1 MIGAISRNMRAARA
15 NVKLADVIAY
25 AAIALLFLV
34 LAYQLSAR
42 IQFPWDKMVWVESPF
57 LTDMVKL
64 SAGEPVFGTIEDGN
78 SFVYSPGLTYLSYAL
93 LKPFGLQLDI
103 RFGRLIS
110 VVAAALASAVM
121 AWLFSQA
128 VPRSRRGPACIGGS
142 AVISFMILAQSYTFD
157 IPHPDNLHIL
167 HSVAT
172 FALCLH
178 AVTTKR
184 FSIALLAAGFAG
196 IGILTKQSGLLLLP
210 AAGLTLI
217 GSRVWNWRQYVVMA
231 LTGLAAFA
239 LALVPLTST
248 PEARFYAFEVMSG
261 HAIFPFR
268 YIEQYQNV
276 FLSYPHRVI
285 LLIVSAVVLIRQ
297 TRIGFDRYHWVWLA
311 FAICLLPPQMVAY
324 TKDGAGANS
333 WTLIDAFLFLII
345 WPVIGVGI
353 NRSNV
358 LTKAAAFALIIAL
371 YPIKELPT
379 FADYEYGREIELAL
393 GKDLQAG
400 RRVLLAHGTAA
411 LLRAGYDEIPR
422 DRALSIYETVYA
434 HMPQTDGVKR
444 RIREHYYDR
453 IYLDIPPIWYG
464 KPVVELLLSN
474 YTVAAQIAGPQK
486 DHGFRGGHSLLRH
499 GYQQDLNP
507 DRTLIF
513 EPQTDTAQQN
523 QAKGRV
529 TTEMQE

>member
-1 MIGAISRNMRAARA
+1 MLEAILKNTRSARD
-15 NVKLADVIAY
+15 NVKPVQAITY
-25 AAIALLFLV
+25 AAIAIIFLI
-34 LAYQLSAR
+34 LAYQLFAR

-57 LTDMVKL
+57 LTDMIKL
-64 SAGEPVFGTIEDGN
+64 SSGEPVFGAIPDGN

-110 VVAAALASAVM
+110 VLAAALASGVM
-121 AWLFSQA
+121 AWLLTQA
-128 VPRSRRGPACIGGS
+128 VPHSRRAPGYIGGS
-142 AVISFMILAQSYTFD
+142 AIVGFLVLAQSYTFD

-167 HSVAT
+167 HSVTT

-178 AVTTKR
+178 AVATKR
-184 FSIALLAAGFAG
+184 FSVALFAVGFAG
-196 IGILTKQSGLLLLP
+196 LGILTKQSGLLLLP

-217 GSRVWNWRQYVVMA
+217 GSRVWNWRQYVLMA
-231 LTGLAAFA
+231 LTGLIVLA
-239 LALVPLTST
+239 LALVPLAST

-261 HAIFPFR
+261 HTIFPFR
-268 YIEQYQNV
+268 YIDEYRNV

-285 LLIVSAVVLIRQ
+285 LLIAAAVVLFRQ
-297 TRIGFDRYHWVWLA
+297 TRIGFDRYHWTWAA
-311 FAICLLPPQMVAY
+311 FAVCLLPPQMVAY

-345 WPVIGVGI
+345 WPAIGAGI
-353 NRSNV
+353 KAPTAARNAWNNF
-358 LTKAAAFALIIAL
+358 LTQVSALALVIAL

-379 FADYEYGREIELAL
+379 FADHEYGHQLELAL

-411 LLRAGYDEIPR
+411 LLRAGYDEIPK
-422 DRALSIYETVYA
+422 DRVLSIYETVYA
-434 HMPQTDGVKR
+434 GLPQTGSMLR
-444 RIREHYYDR
+444 RIRDQYYDR

-464 KPVVELLLSN
+464 KPVVELLLSR
-474 YTVAAQIAGPQK
+474 YTLAAQIEGPQRH
-486 DHGFRGGHSLLRH
+486 HGFRGGHSLLRH
-499 GYQQDLNP
+499 GFQQELNP

-513 EPQTDTAQQN
+513 EPLRDTAN
-523 QAKGRV
+523 SD
-529 TTEMQE
+529 